1 MQRKEPRAVR
11 KILIDLLLVALT
23 AGAIWGVVQYRSC
36 SHEPGRIYTPA
47 PADTVYT
54 KGKADTTVTVKKYH
68 HTVRKK
74 KSYSPPAA
82 DTVVTESYTAVISLI
97 DGADSLRAE
106 FEVMV
111 KEREVFRVDTIS
123 VVKGYECEYWVAGA
137 VLILLVLLAASH

>member
-1 MQRKEPRAVR
+1 MR

-111 KEREVFRVDTIS
+111 KEREVLRVDT
-123 VVKGYECEYWVAGA
+123 VRVTVQRECEYWAAGVAA
-137 VLILLVLLAASH
+137 VLVLFVVLR